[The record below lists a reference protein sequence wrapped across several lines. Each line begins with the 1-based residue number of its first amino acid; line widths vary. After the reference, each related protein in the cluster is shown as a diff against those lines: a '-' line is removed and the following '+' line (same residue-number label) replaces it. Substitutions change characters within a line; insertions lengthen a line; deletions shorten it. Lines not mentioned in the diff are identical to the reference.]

1 MSVRFGEVFFWVAM
15 LRIGAIASEL
25 HSWLIP
31 WIKCQVIEF
40 KSRIHTSEVTIMQG
54 VPSKQPVDSAARK
67 ALDRIY
73 LAAAALGATCIALI
87 AVLMVAQS
95 LGRQFGFTTGAVNDI
110 VSWLCAAAA
119 FFTMA
124 HAFKHGDFVRVTLLL
139 EQMGVATRRKLELGS
154 LSIAVVACGYL
165 AFWACRFTFQ
175 SWEFNEPA
183 QGLLPIPI
191 WIPQSSFALGAVL
204 LLVAVIDEF
213 VIVVRGGVPTFVRL
227 VAERHAKGD
236 FSSDL

>member
-1 MSVRFGEVFFWVAM
+1 MM
-15 LRIGAIASEL
+15 
-25 HSWLIP
+25 HSSP
-31 WIKCQVIEF
+31 GN
-40 KSRIHTSEVTIMQG
+40 R
-54 VPSKQPVDSAARK
+54 PVNSTARK

-73 LAAAALGATCIALI
+73 LVAAAMGATCIALI
-87 AVLMVAQS
+87 CVLMVAQS
-95 LGRQFGFTTGAVNDI
+95 LGRQFGATTGAVNDI

-139 EQMGVATRRKLELGS
+139 EQLSPKTRRSFELRS
-154 LSIAVVACGYL
+154 LLIAVCAVAYL
-165 AFWACRFTFQ
+165 AWWACAFTYQ

-204 LLVAVIDEF
+204 LLVAVVDEF
-213 VIVVRGGVPTFVRL
+213 VIVLRGGVPTFVRL